1 MTQSRLFAFPVLSL
15 RFVHVWRRN
24 LLVWR
29 KLAIPSILGNLA
41 DPMIMLFGLG
51 YGLGAMIP
59 AVSGVPYVG
68 FLAGGMV
75 VSSTMY
81 AATFEAMYSA
91 FSRMHQQKTW
101 EGIMNAPILLEDV
114 LMGELVW
121 AATKATL
128 SGISI
133 LLVVTVLGV
142 ASPKLALAVLPV
154 IVLTGFAFAA
164 VGLAMNALA
173 PGYDFFMYYF
183 TLVITPMSLLC
194 GVFFP
199 VEQLPAPLQGLAA
212 VLPLYHAVALAR
224 PLMLGEMPTG
234 ILVHVTVP
242 VVYAAAGF
250 YVALVLTRRRL
261 LK

>member
-1 MTQSRLFAFPVLSL
+1 MNARILAAPVLSL

-29 KLAIPSILGNLA
+29 KLAIPSMLGNLA

-51 YGLGAMIP
+51 YGLGAMMP
-59 AVSGVPYVG
+59 AMGGLPYVS

-81 AATFEAMYSA
+81 AATFESMYSA

-121 AATKATL
+121 AMTKSFL

-133 LLVVTVLGV
+133 LVVVIALGV
-142 ASPKLALAVLPV
+142 ASPRLALGVLPV

-173 PGYDFFMYYF
+173 PNYDFFMYYF

-199 VEQLPAPLQGLAA
+199 VEQMPTALQAIA
-212 VLPLYHAVALAR
+212 VVLPLYHAVALAR
-224 PLMLGEMPTG
+224 PLMLGEMPG
-234 ILVHVTVP
+234 DILLHLVVP
-242 VVYAAAGF
+242 ILYAVAGF
-250 YVALVLTRRRL
+250 YLALVLTRRRL

>member
-1 MTQSRLFAFPVLSL
+1 MGSRIFAAPVLSS

-29 KLAIPSILGNLA
+29 KLAIPSMLGNLA

-51 YGLGAMIP
+51 YGLGALMP
-59 AVSGVPYVG
+59 SVQGVSYVS

-75 VSSTMY
+75 ISSTMY
-81 AATFEAMYSA
+81 AATFESMYSA

-121 AATKATL
+121 STTKATL
-128 SGISI
+128 SGFSI
-133 LLVVTVLGV
+133 LLVVTALGL
-142 ASPKLALAVLPV
+142 ASPAFALAVLPV
-154 IVLTGFAFAA
+154 IVVSGIAFAA
-164 VGLAMNALA
+164 LGLVINALA
-173 PGYDFFMYYF
+173 PSYDFFMYYF
-183 TLVITPMSLLC
+183 TLVITPLSLVS

-199 VEQLPAPLQGLAA
+199 VDQLPALVQNAA
-212 VLPLYHAVALAR
+212 ALLPLYHAVALAR
-224 PLMLGEMPTG
+224 PLMLGEWPAG
-234 ILVHVTVP
+234 ILVHLAVP
-242 VVYAAAGF
+242 LVYAAAGF
-250 YVALVLTRRRL
+250 YAALVLTRRRL

>member
-1 MTQSRLFAFPVLSL
+1 MNPRLFALPLPSL
-15 RFVHVWRRN
+15 RFGHVWRRN
-24 LLVWR
+24 LLGWR
-29 KLAIPSILGNLA
+29 KLAIPSVLGNLA

-51 YGLGAMIP
+51 YGLGAMLPEIQGM
-59 AVSGVPYVG
+59 SYIS

-114 LMGELVW
+114 VMGELVW
-121 AATKATL
+121 ATTKATL

-142 ASPKLALAVLPV
+142 ASPSLVLWVLPV
-154 IVLTGFAFAA
+154 IVLTGLSFAA
-164 VGLAMNALA
+164 VGLVVNALA

-183 TLVITPMSLLC
+183 TL
-194 GVFFP
+194 
-199 VEQLPAPLQGLAA
+199 
-212 VLPLYHAVALAR
+212 
-224 PLMLGEMPTG
+224 
-234 ILVHVTVP
+234 
-242 VVYAAAGF
+242 
-250 YVALVLTRRRL
+250 
-261 LK
+261 